1 MQARE
6 QRHLGRIPQIF
17 LPLFHELHRF
27 GELLGIGVLL
37 LLQNREMPDRFVKL
51 EVFLRRHRLR
61 ADFTKALQIIRI
73 LTVDNDRRVPRRFVD
88 DIRCRRVFDVIDLA
102 HVARDHQD
110 AIRLELHERRRWNE
124 PIHRDAAPA
133 DLAKDFVHFLD
144 PRNPIE
150 RNSGVEQSL
159 EIKFVGVFA
168 QEKNVLPHDEAPD
181 GVIDRRVFVV
191 ALVDREL
198 EQMLRQRGHGLII
211 HRDRIGF
218 HKQ

>member
-1 MQARE
+1 
-6 QRHLGRIPQIF
+6 
-17 LPLFHELHRF
+17 
-27 GELLGIGVLL
+27 
-37 LLQNREMPDRFVKL
+37 MPDRFVKL
-51 EVFLRRHRLR
+51 EIFLRRHRLR
-61 ADFTKALQIIRI
+61 ADFAEALQVIGVLAI
-73 LTVDNDRRVPRRFVD
+73 DNDRRVAGGFVD
-88 DIRCRRVFDVIDLA
+88 DIRRRRVFDVIDLA

-110 AIRLELHERRRWNE
+110 AIGLELHERRRWDE
-124 PIHRDAAPA
+124 PIHRHATPTDFAE
-133 DLAKDFVHFLD
+133 DFVHLLD
-144 PRNPIE
+144 PRNAIE

-168 QEKNVLPHDEAPD
+168 EEKNVLPHDEAPD

-198 EQMLRQRGHGLII
+198 KEMLRQRGHGLVI